1 MRLTEKDEQGNWC
14 VKGLPWKNL
23 YAGTPITK
31 ETQELL
37 YGALRKL
44 KDYEDTGLS
53 PDEVE
58 TVNDFTKSQIAH
70 LLKKYQE
77 EKEKHEWIPCS
88 ERLPSTGRK
97 VLLQTKGNQM
107 VVAFLDK
114 KNKWYVDSGDYFC
127 TDLCAE
133 PIAWQ
138 PLPESYKG

>member
-14 VKGLPWKNL
+14 VKNLPWKDL
-23 YAGTPITK
+23 YVGTPITQ

-77 EKEKHEWIPCS
+77 EKEK
-88 ERLPSTGRK
+88 
-97 VLLQTKGNQM
+97 
-107 VVAFLDK
+107 A
-114 KNKWYVDSGDYFC
+114 
-127 TDLCAE
+127 
-133 PIAWQ
+133 
-138 PLPESYKG
+138 

>member
-58 TVNDFTKSQIAH
+58 NVNDFVKSQIAH
-70 LLKKYQE
+70 LLKKYRE

-88 ERLPSTGRK
+88 ERLPGAAGFYL
-97 VLLQTKGNQM
+97 VTKKQRSGEIQ
-107 VVAFLDK
+107 VALGS
-114 KNKWYVDSGDYFC
+114 Y
-127 TDLCAE
+127 
-133 PIAWQ
+133 Q
-138 PLPESYKG
+138 PLFKSWSGNGNFKEVLAWMPLSEPYKG